1 MEIAGEH
8 RFQAP
13 RQVVW
18 ERILDPDSLRASIP
32 GCERFEVVGPG
43 AFDITMRVGIG
54 ALKGSYSGNVRVVD
68 PREPESFGLVAS
80 GSGGKGS
87 VQGDAQIEI
96 VDGPQPGETT
106 VRYRGDLR
114 AQGGVARAGLFVL
127 GGASKLLIGQFF
139 RAMERQVGAHA

>member
-13 RQVVW
+13 REVVW
-18 ERILDPDSLRASIP
+18 QRILDPGALRASIP
-32 GCERFEVVGPG
+32 GCERLEVVGPG
-43 AFDITMRVGIG
+43 SFDITMRVGIG
-54 ALKGSYSGNVRVVD
+54 TLKGSYRGNVRVVD
-68 PREPESFGLVAS
+68 AREPDSFGLIAD

-87 VQGDAQIEI
+87 VQGDATIEL
-96 VDGPQPGETT
+96 VDGPRPGETT

-127 GGASKLLIGQFF
+127 RGAAKLLIGQFF
-139 RAMERQVGAHA
+139 RAMERQVAPHA